1 MFFIMTDRL
10 EPWPCMRTDSQHLNM
25 MGIIFSNLNS
35 THFLPVNRLEI
46 NNFSRCSND
55 PGEDIEQVQ
64 GRNGFKVGEDG
75 INPDHTEDAGAH
87 NYDKGGNNGLAKS
100 TGGGDGTIHKG
111 RECIGYTHNFKAV
124 HAKFDYRRIRSK

>member
-1 MFFIMTDRL
+1 
-10 EPWPCMRTDSQHLNM
+10 M
-25 MGIIFSNLNS
+25 MGNIFSNLHS
-35 THFLPVNRLEI
+35 PHFLPVNRLEI
-46 NNFSRCSND
+46 NDFSRSSNG

-64 GRNGFKVGEDG
+64 GRNGFKVSENG

-111 RECIGYTHNFKAV
+111 RERIGYAHNFETV
-124 HAKFDYRRIRSK
+124 HA

>member
-1 MFFIMTDRL
+1 MYCYNQSGRK
-10 EPWPCMRTDSQHLNM
+10 
-25 MGIIFSNLNS
+25 GAGFSILS
-35 THFLPVNRLEI
+35 PHFLPVNRLEI
-46 NNFSRCSND
+46 NDFSRSSNG

-111 RECIGYTHNFKAV
+111 GECIGYAHNFKAV
-124 HAKFDYRRIRSK
+124 HAKLDYRRIRSK

>member
-1 MFFIMTDRL
+1 MYCYNQSGRK
-10 EPWPCMRTDSQHLNM
+10 
-25 MGIIFSNLNS
+25 GAGFSILS
-35 THFLPVNRLEI
+35 PHFPPVNRLEI
-46 NNFSRCSND
+46 NNFSRRSNG

-100 TGGGDGTIHKG
+100 TGGGNGTIHKG
-111 RECIGYTHNFKAV
+111 A
-124 HAKFDYRRIRSK
+124 DRI